1 SFSLAPRPSER
12 AVAAFV
18 ASAWR
23 ISSTRCE
30 GVSLT
35 ATWAGFTLSGCGF
48 AGAALAAPDWTAAAI
63 RAATPARARV
73 ARGGVRVGR
82 CAVWE
87 VRLREELLLNTDSFC
102 VTAGRAARGDRTVGW
117 DVRAEQG
124 VTRNHVQAAHRQRM
138 GLWGCCESAW
148 EE

>member
-1 SFSLAPRPSER
+1 M
-12 AVAAFV
+12 
-18 ASAWR
+18 
-23 ISSTRCE
+23 
-30 GVSLT
+30 
-35 ATWAGFTLSGCGF
+35 
-48 AGAALAAPDWTAAAI
+48 
-63 RAATPARARV
+63 
-73 ARGGVRVGR
+73 GR